1 MAIVMQNEQVTEI
14 SKLKQRIS
22 ELQVQLENTS
32 SDNGGV
38 AEQGVVAN
46 DALKD
51 KLSSTM
57 VSDILV
63 NCCHGDRIVSMNY

>member
-1 MAIVMQNEQVTEI
+1 MAIVTQNEQVTEI

-32 SDNGGV
+32 SDNGDV

-63 NCCHGDRIVSMNY
+63 NCCHGDGIVSMNY